1 MKKSLLFVF
10 FCFVWMLSQSQTID
24 TVYNKTDPALLKK
37 YPGIKEVAG
46 YFFNNYNETAYY
58 TELCREP
65 DGWYASKLDFDKN
78 GVKRINIEKIWDLD
92 KGIYLP
98 LKKYTKGKSAEDEL
112 SKFIRSQGMEDWN
125 NSPYYG
131 YNGWDLDVINAF
143 GKNKNLNDTVLY
155 GLARAYSNFAVGF
168 LRTQSSYRTQKTKS
182 LSYEKASKE
191 QLQGF
196 VFFENK
202 SIATLK
208 TLMDRNPLFQTLIG
222 SVRQKWANEYMNGY
236 MNLMSIKEDKLA
248 KDFLKKDIYD
258 NVVLNM
264 AENYLNSC
272 APNAI
277 LLTNGDNDTF
287 PLWYLQETKDYRT
300 DVRVLNLSLASA
312 DWYIA
317 EMFLKHNAS
326 DPIPV
331 SIPENN
337 YLSGKFS
344 YVLYQPK
351 ETMNSI
357 KLQDLIVAI
366 NSNTDENT
374 YTDNFG
380 KRMSIFTNNNIY
392 IQIDK
397 VRLLKNNLIPKAME
411 EGIADR
417 ITWNIKSQVLY
428 VNELLVLDIIA
439 TNNWDRPVYFVSPV
453 SINNFLD
460 VEEYGFLEGLVYH
473 FIPSRLGTTDGNGV
487 LTDRTY
493 DLIMKQFKYDDIS
506 APLIKADNSVIDFY
520 RFYRNNF
527 AKLAQSFINAG
538 DKAKTL
544 EVLDKGI
551 AIAPDSLV
559 DFDMYMAPYAELYLK
574 ADAPE
579 KANPILKRVAD
590 VYQQKLDRYHA
601 LEPDARKAFAEDMDQ
616 ASMVLGY
623 ISDLTKKYNQPD
635 IIKKTDK

>member
-1 MKKSLLFVF
+1 M
-10 FCFVWMLSQSQTID
+10 
-24 TVYNKTDPALLKK
+24 
-37 YPGIKEVAG
+37 
-46 YFFNNYNETAYY
+46 
-58 TELCREP
+58 
-65 DGWYASKLDFDKN
+65 
-78 GVKRINIEKIWDLD
+78 
-92 KGIYLP
+92 
-98 LKKYTKGKSAEDEL
+98 
-112 SKFIRSQGMEDWN
+112 
-125 NSPYYG
+125 
-131 YNGWDLDVINAF
+131 
-143 GKNKNLNDTVLY
+143 
-155 GLARAYSNFAVGF
+155 
-168 LRTQSSYRTQKTKS
+168 
-182 LSYEKASKE
+182 
-191 QLQGF
+191 
-196 VFFENK
+196 
-202 SIATLK
+202 
-208 TLMDRNPLFQTLIG
+208 
-222 SVRQKWANEYMNGY
+222 
-236 MNLMSIKEDKLA
+236 
-248 KDFLKKDIYD
+248 
-258 NVVLNM
+258 
-264 AENYLNSC
+264 
-272 APNAI
+272 
-277 LLTNGDNDTF
+277 
-287 PLWYLQETKDYRT
+287 
-300 DVRVLNLSLASA
+300 
-312 DWYIA
+312 
-317 EMFLKHNAS
+317 
-326 DPIPV
+326 
-331 SIPENN
+331 
-337 YLSGKFS
+337 
-344 YVLYQPK
+344 
-351 ETMNSI
+351 
-357 KLQDLIVAI
+357 
-366 NSNTDENT
+366 
-374 YTDNFG
+374 
-380 KRMSIFTNNNIY
+380 
-392 IQIDK
+392 
-397 VRLLKNNLIPKAME
+397 
-411 EGIADR
+411 
-417 ITWNIKSQVLY
+417 
-428 VNELLVLDIIA
+428 NELLVLDIIA

>member
-37 YPGIKEVAG
+37 YPGIKEVAA

-58 TELCREP
+58 TELCKKP

-417 ITWNIKSQVLY
+417 ITWNIKSQV
-428 VNELLVLDIIA
+428 
-439 TNNWDRPVYFVSPV
+439 
-453 SINNFLD
+453 
-460 VEEYGFLEGLVYH
+460 
-473 FIPSRLGTTDGNGV
+473 
-487 LTDRTY
+487 
-493 DLIMKQFKYDDIS
+493 
-506 APLIKADNSVIDFY
+506 
-520 RFYRNNF
+520 
-527 AKLAQSFINAG
+527 
-538 DKAKTL
+538 
-544 EVLDKGI
+544 
-551 AIAPDSLV
+551 
-559 DFDMYMAPYAELYLK
+559 
-574 ADAPE
+574 
-579 KANPILKRVAD
+579 
-590 VYQQKLDRYHA
+590 
-601 LEPDARKAFAEDMDQ
+601 
-616 ASMVLGY
+616 
-623 ISDLTKKYNQPD
+623 
-635 IIKKTDK
+635 

>member
-37 YPGIKEVAG
+37 YPGIKEVAA

-58 TELCREP
+58 TELCKKP